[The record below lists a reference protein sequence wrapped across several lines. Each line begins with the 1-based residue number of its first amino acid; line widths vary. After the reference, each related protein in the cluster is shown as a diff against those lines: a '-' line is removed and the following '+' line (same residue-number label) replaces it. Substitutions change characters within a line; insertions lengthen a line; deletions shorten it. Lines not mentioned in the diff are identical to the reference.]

1 MTDQNTIDMEPSQPG
16 GIIAHE
22 QHHIA
27 AASGNSV
34 TPADLLRHAMESG
47 ADLDRLERLMDLQD
61 RWEAK
66 EARKAFA
73 DAMTAFKLNP
83 PKVYKDKHVAFGTT
97 EYHHATLGNACDI
110 IVAALAQHGFAHRW
124 IVTQP
129 GGKVMVECVITHRMG
144 HSQSNVL
151 ESAPDKS
158 GGKND
163 IQSIISARSYL
174 ERHTLFD
181 ATGIAPLDEEDDDG
195 RRAELDTKLADE
207 WIAKAK
213 AAKTDADV
221 LKVWEA
227 GIVAI
232 NAAKDKRAYEE
243 FKEAVGVRRGE
254 LESKAGAA

>member
-1 MTDQNTIDMEPSQPG
+1 MSYQNTIDMEPIQPG
-16 GIIAHE
+16 GIIARE

-27 AASGNSV
+27 AAPGNAV
-34 TPADLLRHAMESG
+34 TPADLLRHAMDSG

-73 DAMTAFKLNP
+73 DAMTNFKMNP
-83 PKVYKDKHVAFGTT
+83 PKVYKDKHVKFGTT
-97 EYHHATLGNACDI
+97 EYDHATIGNACDI

-124 IVTQP
+124 VTTQP
-129 GGKVMVECVITHRMG
+129 AGKVMVECIITHRQG

-163 IQSIISARSYL
+163 IQAIISARTYL

-181 ATGIAPLDEEDDDG
+181 ATGLASLDEEDDDG
-195 RRAELDTKLADE
+195 RRAELDTSLADE
-207 WIAKAK
+207 WIAKVK
-213 AAKTDADV
+213 AAPTDADV
-221 LKVWEA
+221 VKVWDV

-232 NAAKDKRAYEE
+232 EKAKDQNAYKE
-243 FKEAVGVRRGE
+243 FKESVAVRRAE
-254 LESKAGAA
+254 LAPKDGVA